1 MNLHRALSVILI
13 CLIGTALLGCA
24 GYSLTPRISLTSS
37 FTNTISPTETRTAKP
52 TQILTLPPLP
62 IPPPQG
68 RIELPYRTLFLAID
82 DRYVYWLA
90 SPDRIVRQSL
100 KAGQGVLLETI
111 ATTRYPNGRL
121 DLVPMQRNGDWLF
134 FVDCNTPGTPVVW
147 MVRAINVYTGTE
159 KMVAQSLGTSTIY
172 DFKADNGRV
181 AMTLS
186 DWGPD
191 KKCPGVN
198 KGDAVLAIAQ
208 LDTGKREDLDRVCFD
223 QAEWLNVAISGNN
236 LFATRAS
243 ANKSYSDV
251 ILFNLQVGSSLQL
264 SQSLGVPATGLLAAQ
279 GSWVAWD
286 ATGGT
291 LLYNLSNHEHTLV
304 NNVNGSGA
312 LLYPRIDG
320 AWLYW
325 TDWAVDGYKVVVYS
339 LDRREM
345 YIMAAPGENELVW
358 EPTIYVNMIVWER
371 TLQIDQAN
379 GHSLLEWTRLPQ

>member
-1 MNLHRALSVILI
+1 
-13 CLIGTALLGCA
+13 
-24 GYSLTPRISLTSS
+24 
-37 FTNTISPTETRTAKP
+37 
-52 TQILTLPPLP
+52 
-62 IPPPQG
+62 
-68 RIELPYRTLFLAID
+68 
-82 DRYVYWLA
+82 
-90 SPDRIVRQSL
+90 
-100 KAGQGVLLETI
+100 
-111 ATTRYPNGRL
+111 
-121 DLVPMQRNGDWLF
+121 
-134 FVDCNTPGTPVVW
+134 
-147 MVRAINVYTGTE
+147 
-159 KMVAQSLGTSTIY
+159 
-172 DFKADNGRV
+172 
-181 AMTLS
+181 
-186 DWGPD
+186 
-191 KKCPGVN
+191 
-198 KGDAVLAIAQ
+198 
-208 LDTGKREDLDRVCFD
+208 LDRVCFD
-223 QAEWLNVAISGNN
+223 QAEWLNVALSGNN